1 MRHTTIML
9 TLVGALLSAGP
20 VPAHET
26 AGKNGGRTT
35 DAGKYHVELIAKDKT
50 VEVYVLDGSEQPVPA
65 SGFKGRAT
73 LIADGKA
80 ARVALAPADDSNKL
94 TGTAEV
100 SLPANPKGAVQL
112 TTPDGTSASGK
123 FN

>member
-1 MRHTTIML
+1 MRPTKTTL
-9 TLVGALLSAGP
+9 ALAGVLLAASP
-20 VPAHET
+20 VLAHET

-35 DAGKYHVELIAKDKT
+35 DAGKYHVELVARDKT

-65 SGFKGRAT
+65 TGFKGTAT
-73 LIADGKA
+73 LIADGKP
-80 ARVALAPADDSNKL
+80 ARITLAPADGNKL
-94 TGTAEV
+94 SGTAEV

-112 TTPDGTSASGK
+112 TAPDGVSASGK